1 MATKNTY
8 FWTKQQAD
16 GTTQVGL
23 NDQGRDDLGEVSFID
38 LPAAGTELEV
48 GGKFISVEA
57 EKAVTDLE
65 SPVAGTIVAVNEKLA
80 DQPEDLSS
88 SEVTSLEVKTL
99 RFLSRNFGVFLPP
112 VILQLGLEPVSCYTN
127 GSRKSV

>member
-16 GTTQVGL
+16 GTTRVGL

-65 SPVAGTIVAVNEKLA
+65 SPVVGTIVAVNEKLA

-88 SEVTSLEVKTL
+88 SDDQQNWIVTVK
-99 RFLSRNFGVFLPP
+99 
-112 VILQLGLEPVSCYTN
+112 
-127 GSRKSV
+127 